1 VCYLAVATHFGESAT
16 WCEYLL
22 FLRSLQVT
30 DNLAVQKHPGGRPVV
45 YGIDNP
51 CWQKLCEQISE
62 GKSLSTAI
70 KAEGMPSYQL
80 VMLMLRNN
88 PEFRTMY
95 EKAVESRADRLAEE
109 IIELADQEMP
119 DGLEGPMA
127 SAWVQQKRMQVDA
140 RKWVA
145 SKLKPKTYGDRIDVA
160 VTDNRI
166 SVMDAL
172 KEAKQRVLKDESN
185 VVDAQVKEA

>member
-1 VCYLAVATHFGESAT
+1 VCPVETQIEAFTFFQGV
-16 WCEYLL
+16 
-22 FLRSLQVT
+22 LQVT

-70 KAEGMPSYQL
+70 KADGMPSYQL

-109 IIELADQEMP
+109 IIELADEEMP
-119 DGLEGPMA
+119 AGLEGPMA

-160 VTDNRI
+160 VTDTRI

-185 VVDAQVKEA
+185 VVDAEVKEA

>member
-1 VCYLAVATHFGESAT
+1 M
-16 WCEYLL
+16 
-22 FLRSLQVT
+22 T

-70 KAEGMPSYQL
+70 KSEGMPSYQL

-109 IIELADQEMP
+109 IIELADQQIP

-185 VVDAQVKEA
+185 VIDAEVKEA

>member
-1 VCYLAVATHFGESAT
+1 
-16 WCEYLL
+16 
-22 FLRSLQVT
+22 VT

-70 KAEGMPSYQL
+70 KSEGMPSYQL

-109 IIELADQEMP
+109 IIELADQQIP

-185 VVDAQVKEA
+185 VVDAEVKEA